1 MQDSGESGGNQ
12 IFLSPDQLLHKRKR
26 ADSSPPLRAI
36 EQPGFATVST
46 ASFEEK
52 ETKNHPSH
60 FWSALPCVIWGETPR
75 LISEGQDNRRSGK
88 PLLVLVPCP
97 GSTAATAA
105 RVAPL
110 SVRLC
115 GETVGL
121 SLDGLHDHLKRNNII
136 RCDPH

>member
-1 MQDSGESGGNQ
+1 MNLGETKSFCRPINCCTRENELIPPPPQ
-12 IFLSPDQLLHKRKR
+12 R
-26 ADSSPPLRAI
+26 ALEP
-36 EQPGFATVST
+36 PGFATVRT